1 MSTLQINQL
10 QTNPILPIDPLLVL
24 VEQVLARLQLA
35 DRQVGVTLVDDVRS
49 HALNRDYLGRD
60 RPTNVLSFPAD
71 ESEELGEVIVNVD
84 YAVRE
89 ANEAGVTTLA
99 AVGYYIVHGLLHLAG
114 YDHEDVDE
122 VEARRMEAMQE
133 SMQDLLAA
141 LTTVEDRE

>member
-1 MSTLQINQL
+1 LSTLQINQL